1 MMRFVKLES
10 IADINI
16 GLALNRKKSIAKTP
30 HHYKHLSL
38 KAFDDD
44 YIKLE
49 FLEDFYATDKL
60 DSTYIAEPNDIV
72 IRLRQPLKAIVLDK
86 SYLISSNMAKL
97 RLKSSEFDP
106 IFLAEYINQARTQL
120 EKHAVGSAI
129 SLLSIKEIKEFYI
142 PCLELKKQE
151 LISNIIKAIN
161 ERKQTLNE
169 LIVKEQNLKAM
180 IFNEINNKLSK
191 TKDIR

>member
-1 MMRFVKLES
+1 MRFVKLES

-16 GLALNRKKSIAKTP
+16 GLALNRKKSPTKTP

-106 IFLAEYINQARTQL
+106 IFLAEYINQAKSQL

-129 SLLSIKEIKEFYI
+129 SLLSIKEIKEFLVPKI
-142 PCLELKKQE
+142 DLEKQA
-151 LISNIIKAIN
+151 LLSNVTKVLN
-161 ERKQTLNE
+161 ERKKTLNE
-169 LIVKEQNLKAM
+169 LIAKEETLKNM
-180 IFNEINNKLSK
+180 IFKQINNKLSK
-191 TKDIR
+191 IKDIK